1 LGAGDPLTDGAARF
15 EQARRMFDTACT
27 LCGSACDE
35 PKGSPEQVSQHGCLL
50 RRCGCVPPASARGFD
65 THRDSI
71 TGRIR

>member
-1 LGAGDPLTDGAARF
+1 
-15 EQARRMFDTACT
+15 MFDTACT